1 MKNAFMNISAS
12 IHRLSLE
19 RKSVI
24 RGWYLLVTPEGEE
37 YVMRRHLGMSSRRY
51 WKLYR
56 STIPLGDYIMATDK
70 EQGKQAH
77 AIFFGI
83 VGGTI
88 VTRLIPREYLLG
100 PSNIPFSLVQAL
112 LNVSIIL
119 FISIVFVLLLTKVRD
134 FRFKQF
140 ITRKGGKLE
149 RVGDVRGETPFRY
162 MPSGKG
168 YW

>member
-1 MKNAFMNISAS
+1 MKNNIINISAT
-12 IHRLSLE
+12 IHSLSLE
-19 RKSVI
+19 HKSI
-24 RGWYLLVTPEGEE
+24 LRGWYLLVTPDGEE

-51 WKLYR
+51 WRLYR
-56 STIPLGDYIMATDK
+56 STIPLGDYIMAADNERKKPIFAT
-70 EQGKQAH
+70 
-77 AIFFGI
+77 FFGI
-83 VGGTI
+83 LGGRI

-100 PSNIPFSLVQAL
+100 SPNTPFSLIQAL

-119 FISIVFVLLLTKVRD
+119 FIAIIFVMLLSYVRD

-140 ITRKGGKLE
+140 IARNGGKLE
-149 RVGDVRGETPFRY
+149 RIGDARAAAPFRY

>member
-1 MKNAFMNISAS
+1 MKNDFMNISAS
-12 IHRLSLE
+12 IHSLSLE

-24 RGWYLLVTPEGEE
+24 RGWYILVTPEGEE
-37 YVMRRHLGMSSRRY
+37 YVMRRNLGLSSRRY
-51 WKLYR
+51 WELYR
-56 STIPLGDYIMATDK
+56 STIPLGDYILNTDNERK
-70 EQGKQAH
+70 KHVSAN
-77 AIFFGI
+77 FFEI

-100 PSNIPFSLVQAL
+100 PSNTPFSLVQAL
-112 LNVSIIL
+112 LNISIIL
-119 FISIVFVLLLTKVRD
+119 FISVVFVLLLTKVRD

-149 RVGDVRGETPFRY
+149 RIGDVRGVAPFRY